1 MTCQDYKNLMMGY
14 LDDELDAEQQKTLQ
28 QHLESCP
35 ECKAELEE
43 FSQLK
48 QITDDAA
55 LRQPE
60 DVLWQQYWGGVYNR
74 IERGAG
80 WVLLSAASILLLMYG
95 GFRLIERLVKDPTVD
110 IILKAGVIVLV
121 AGLAILF
128 VSVLRERIYF
138 RKKDRYK
145 DVRR

>member
-14 LDDELDAEQQKTLQ
+14 LDDELDDEQQKTLQ

-35 ECKAELEE
+35 ECRAELEE

-48 QITDDAA
+48 QVTDDAA

-60 DVLWQQYWGGVYNR
+60 DVLWRQYWGGVYNR

-80 WVLLSAASILLLMYG
+80 WVLLPAASILLLMYG

-110 IILKAGVIVLV
+110 IILKAGVVVLV

-138 RKKDRYK
+138 RKRDRYK

>member
-14 LDDELDAEQQKTLQ
+14 LDNELDAEQQKTLQ

-35 ECKAELEE
+35 ECRAELEE
-43 FSQLK
+43 FTQLK

-60 DVLWQQYWGGVYNR
+60 DVLWRQYWGGVYNR

-80 WVLLSAASILLLMYG
+80 WVLFSAASILLLIYG
-95 GFRLIERLVKDPTVD
+95 GFKLIESLVKDPTVD
-110 IILKAGVIVLV
+110 IILKAGVVVLI

-145 DVRR
+145 NVRR

>member
-35 ECKAELEE
+35 ECRAELEE
-43 FSQLK
+43 FAQLK

-80 WVLLSAASILLLMYG
+80 WVLFSVASILLLIYG
-95 GFRLIERLVKDPTVD
+95 GFKLIESLVKDPTVD
-110 IILKAGVIVLV
+110 IILKVGVVALV

-128 VSVLRERIYF
+128 VSVLREKLYF